1 MKKILKILLSAI
13 LIIVAVVIFLDSQG
27 PVKAV
32 NTCEDLSSSIIE
44 LSKEN
49 KGPFSAKI
57 LKLYNIKEN
66 DANPSGKILDCT
78 ATAKTDRSGDV
89 VINFFLE
96 EDTDGDRFI
105 GYKMQ

>member
-1 MKKILKILLSAI
+1 MKKILKFLLSAI
-13 LIIVAVVIFLDSQG
+13 LIIVGVVIFLGINSQG
-27 PVKAV
+27 PVK
-32 NTCEDLSSSIIE
+32 TCEDLSPSIIE

-78 ATAKTDRSGDV
+78 ATAKTNRSEDV

-96 EDTDGDRFI
+96 EDSDGDRFI